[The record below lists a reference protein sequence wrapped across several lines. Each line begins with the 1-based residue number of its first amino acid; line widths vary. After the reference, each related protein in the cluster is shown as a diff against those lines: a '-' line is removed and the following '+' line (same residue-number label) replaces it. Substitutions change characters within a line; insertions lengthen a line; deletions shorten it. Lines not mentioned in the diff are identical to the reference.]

1 MSTALISLAAATVR
15 FGAVQAL
22 REVDLELRRGD
33 RLALIGANGCGKTT
47 LLRLLH
53 GLLAPGSGERRLHEV
68 PASPG
73 AQAAPGRPPVQAM
86 LFQRPFLLHLSV
98 NLNLRLA
105 LWLAGVPRAQWNERC
120 AAALARVA
128 LQGLEERPA
137 RAHSGGQQQRLAIA
151 RAWAVQPTLLFLD
164 EPTASLDPT
173 AKKEVEALLAGF
185 AADGMTLVM
194 STHNLG
200 QAKRLASRVVYLED
214 GEIHADLPTAQFF
227 DGALQGRARQ
237 FVKGEMA

>member
-1 MSTALISLAAATVR
+1 MLYLRDVSVR
-15 FGAVQAL
+15 FGQVQAL
-22 REVDLELRRGD
+22 RQVSISVARGELV
-33 RLALIGANGCGKTT
+33 ALVGPNGSGKTT
-47 LLRLLH
+47 SLRAMH
-53 GLLAPGSGERRLHEV
+53 GLLRMQGTRTIGPQ
-68 PASPG
+68 
-73 AQAAPGRPPVQAM
+73 AQRQAM
-86 LFQRPFLLHLSV
+86 VFQRPFMMRLSV
-98 NLNLRLA
+98 RNNLRLA
-105 LWLAGVPRAQWNERC
+105 LWLAGVPRAQWNERS
-120 AAALARVA
+120 AAALARVS

-137 RAHSGGQQQRLAIA
+137 RALSGGQQQRLAIA
-151 RAWAVQPTLLFLD
+151 RAWSVQPTLLFLD

>member
-1 MSTALISLAAATVR
+1 MLYLRDVSVR
-15 FGAVQAL
+15 FGQVQAL
-22 REVDLELRRGD
+22 RQVSISVARGELV
-33 RLALIGANGCGKTT
+33 ALVGPNGSGKTT
-47 LLRLLH
+47 LLRAMH
-53 GLLAPGSGERRLHEV
+53 GLLRMQGTRTIGPQ
-68 PASPG
+68 
-73 AQAAPGRPPVQAM
+73 AQRQAM
-86 LFQRPFLLHLSV
+86 VFQRPFMMRLSV
-98 NLNLRLA
+98 RNNLRLA
-105 LWLAGVPRAQWNERC
+105 LWLSGVPRAQWTERC

-137 RAHSGGQQQRLAIA
+137 RALSGGQQQRLAIA

>member
-1 MSTALISLAAATVR
+1 MLYLRDVSVR
-15 FGAVQAL
+15 FGQVQAL
-22 REVDLELRRGD
+22 RQVSISVARGELV
-33 RLALIGANGCGKTT
+33 ALVGPNGSGTTT
-47 LLRLLH
+47 LLRAMH
-53 GLLAPGSGERRLHEV
+53 GLLRMQGTRTVGPQ
-68 PASPG
+68 
-73 AQAAPGRPPVQAM
+73 AQRQAM
-86 LFQRPFLLHLSV
+86 VFQRPFMMRLSV
-98 NLNLRLA
+98 RNNLRLA
-105 LWLAGVPRAQWNERC
+105 LWLSGVPRAQWNERC

-137 RAHSGGQQQRLAIA
+137 RALSGGQQQRLAIA
-151 RAWAVQPTLLFLD
+151 RAWSVQPTLLFLD

-185 AADGMTLVM
+185 ATDGMTLVM